1 MKSLRLKNTGIT
13 MMMESGRIWRFLRD
27 IAYPSYDCQNC
38 IGIPEYQCYCMAM
51 DAGGPGHGP
60 NKLQVFL
67 RKFVKPYAGAKSYG
81 STDRID

>member
-1 MKSLRLKNTGIT
+1 MLLHLNDMGIT
-13 MMMESGRIWRFLRD
+13 MMVESGRIWRYLRD

-38 IGIPEYQCYCMAM
+38 IGMPEYGCYCMAS

-67 RKFVKPYAGAKSYG
+67 RKFVKQFPKAKING
-81 STDRID
+81 